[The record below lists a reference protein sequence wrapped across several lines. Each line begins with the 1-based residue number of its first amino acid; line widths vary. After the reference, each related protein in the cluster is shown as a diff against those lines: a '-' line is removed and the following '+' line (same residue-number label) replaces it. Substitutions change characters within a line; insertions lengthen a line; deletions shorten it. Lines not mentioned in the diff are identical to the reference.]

1 MKNNK
6 KTDNKL
12 NIIILFL
19 LASFA
24 VNIILACALVKNK
37 DEAKADIKHFS
48 EENEKLKSDANL
60 KESTDKKSFDLLYS
74 KKLKK
79 LLDDAEII
87 TLAQKQ
93 WDYVLTVNGS
103 NVSSKTLYID
113 NNNVMLVLA
122 EIKNKE
128 DILPADLLDK
138 GKVTGGDPN
147 DSLDSHFKVASL
159 AEFTKSLEQKD
170 GDNRIIYK
178 FKNIPH
184 GTIISI
190 NISDML
196 KYRLNFQNDLD
207 DNKIELIYK

>member
-24 VNIILACALVKNK
+24 VNIILSCALVKNK
-37 DEAKADIKHFS
+37 EESKADLKHSS
-48 EENEKLKSDANL
+48 EENEKLKSDISL
-60 KESTDKKSFDLLYS
+60 KDSTDKKNFDLLYS
-74 KKLKK
+74 KKLKS

-93 WDYVLTVNGS
+93 WDYVLTVNGN

-128 DILPADLLDK
+128 DILPADLLAK

-159 AEFTKSLEQKD
+159 AEYTKSLEQKD

-178 FKNIPH
+178 FQNIPH
-184 GTIISI
+184 GTIISLYL
-190 NISDML
+190 SDML

-207 DNKIELIYK
+207 DDKIELIYK

>member
-6 KTDNKL
+6 KIDNKL

-24 VNIILACALVKNK
+24 INIILASALVKNK
-37 DEAKADIKHFS
+37 EETKTDIKHFS
-48 EENEKLKSDANL
+48 EENEKLKSDISI
-60 KESTDKKSFDLLYS
+60 KDSTDIKNFDVLYS
-74 KKLKK
+74 KKLKE

-87 TLAQKQ
+87 ALAQKQ
-93 WDYVLTVNGS
+93 WNYVLTVNGS

-128 DILPADLLDK
+128 DILPADLLAK

-159 AEFTKSLEQKD
+159 AEFTKSLEQED

-190 NISDML
+190 YLSDML
-196 KYRLNFQNDLD
+196 KYRLNFQNDMD

>member
-24 VNIILACALVKNK
+24 VNIILSCALVKNK
-37 DEAKADIKHFS
+37 EESKADLKHYS
-48 EENEKLKSDANL
+48 EENEKLKSDISL
-60 KESTDKKSFDLLYS
+60 KDSTDKKNFDLLYS
-74 KKLKK
+74 KKLKS

-93 WDYVLTVNGS
+93 WDYVLTVNGN

-128 DILPADLLDK
+128 DILPADLLAK

-159 AEFTKSLEQKD
+159 AEYTKSLEQKD

-178 FKNIPH
+178 FQNIPH
-184 GTIISI
+184 GTIISLYL
-190 NISDML
+190 SDML
-196 KYRLNFQNDLD
+196 KYRLNFQDDLD
-207 DNKIELIYK
+207 DDKIELIYK